1 MKDHISK
8 IGHRLEEGRVRK
20 VERTWDDLVEKCAY
34 GNSQTGNFK
43 REGNDP
49 NVRYCTEAFPVHE
62 VLFINGSS
70 LCLC

>member
-20 VERTWDDLVEKCAY
+20 VERNWDDLVEECVY

-49 NVRYCTEAFPVHE
+49 NVRC
-62 VLFINGSS
+62 
-70 LCLC
+70 